1 MFSHLDTEKKF
12 STFDIFLSLSTKT
25 VQFFSSN
32 SNVKFDKNTL
42 TGFMLCVK
50 FEIN

>member
-1 MFSHLDTEKKF
+1 MMFSHLDTEKKF

-32 SNVKFDKNTL
+32 SNVKFDK
-42 TGFMLCVK
+42 K
-50 FEIN
+50 YINRFHAMCKI